1 MEDLGLA
8 RLAGSEKVNHCK
20 IDMENQDE
28 YLSTLEDLEAARN
41 QLSNYQSLLRD
52 LPELYE
58 RKFEERLRPIRDRNR
73 ALSQEGAGLRD
84 QLDRALPAAHHPQ
97 RPGLPA
103 ATDATRTIKPGLT
116 AETPAD
122 PSTRSRTLLP
132 IGLAGAASLLL
143 LATLGPLANWM
154 RHVSPPTP
162 QVPAGTEAKTEGS
175 TPTLSARGANAPLAG
190 GSPKA
195 HPPSSAHQTLQ
206 RPPAFGTPAPTHPNK
221 PPATVSMAAP
231 GELILTASAPTWLEV
246 HDADD
251 HPLIAETFQGQ
262 RRIALGQGLRLLAGR
277 PDLITI
283 QLPGTP
289 PRRLGSIDA
298 VDWQTIKPTESHPVQ
313 ASHRTA
319 APATQGTRPSA
330 PAGRSVAP
338 TLVVQASEPSWIEV
352 RGINGD
358 AIYAGLV
365 SGQRRFPLG
374 KGLEVLSGRADAIR
388 VAIDPAVPKRLG
400 TIDDLGW
407 HRFTPPARR
416 PAVTT
421 PKSAFPPK
429 PTQLERSQPQG
440 AKPQTNVSLWESL
453 GIPPFFSP
461 RQPANPRPAK
471 VVARRMPPALSRD
484 PKPAAEALTLRAS
497 EPTWLEVRDAN
508 DRPLMAET
516 FQGQRTIPLGKGL
529 SLLAGR
535 PDLLTVQR
543 QGKPSK
549 RLGGIDDLHWFRFSP
564 ASKPRSAT

>member
-1 MEDLGLA
+1 MENLGLA
-8 RLAGSEKVNHCK
+8 RLAGSEQVNHYK
-20 IDMENQDE
+20 IDMENQDD

-41 QLSNYQSLLRD
+41 QLSNYQSLLQD

-84 QLDRALPAAHHPQ
+84 QLDRALPAAHQPQ

-103 ATDATRTIKPGLT
+103 ATDAPTATQSELT
-116 AETPAD
+116 AETPAV
-122 PSTRSRTLLP
+122 PSTRSKTLLP
-132 IGLAGAASLLL
+132 IGLAGASSLIL
-143 LATLGPLANWM
+143 LATLAPLANWM
-154 RHVSPPTP
+154 RHVSPPP
-162 QVPAGTEAKTEGS
+162 KKAPAWSEAKTEGS

-195 HPPSSAHQTLQ
+195 KPPSSAPQTLLQ
-206 RPPAFGTPAPTHPNK
+206 PPASGPPAPIHPNK
-221 PPATVSMAAP
+221 PPAPVAMASP

-262 RRIALGQGLRLLAGR
+262 RRIPLGQGLRLLAGR

-298 VDWQTIKPTESHPVQ
+298 VDWQTIKPTQPQPVQ

-319 APATQGTRPSA
+319 APAAQGTRPST
-330 PAGRSVAP
+330 PPGRSVAP

-374 KGLEVLSGRADAIR
+374 KGLEVLSGRADAIS
-388 VAIDPAVPKRLG
+388 VAIDPAAPKRLG

-407 HRFTPPARR
+407 HRFTPPASR
-416 PAVTT
+416 PAVAT
-421 PKSAFPPK
+421 PNSALPPT

-440 AKPQTNVSLWESL
+440 AKPQTKVSLWESL

-461 RQPANPRPAK
+461 RQPANRQPAK
-471 VVARRMPPALSRD
+471 VVARPIPPALSRD

-508 DRPLMAET
+508 NRPLLAET

-529 SLLAGR
+529 SVLAGR

-543 QGKPSK
+543 QGKPPK

-564 ASKPRSAT
+564 ASKPRSTT